1 MSAFDGIGRLEHLRV
16 WDGVTAQAVEGER
29 TTLAVV
35 DLEPGSTVPE
45 HRHENEQLGILIRG
59 SMRFRIDGETR
70 DLAAGDTWRILGD
83 VPHSVIAGP
92 EGALAVECFT
102 PARADWAEL
111 ERLAGR
117 PSPRLAG

>member
-59 SMRFRIDGETR
+59 SMRFRIDGETQ

-83 VPHSVIAGP
+83 VPHSVTAGP

-111 ERLAGR
+111 ERLPGR
-117 PSPRLAG
+117 RSPGLAG

>member
-1 MSAFDGIGRLEHLRV
+1 MSAFDGISRLEHLRV

-35 DLEPGSTVPE
+35 NLEPGSTVPE

-59 SMRFRIDGETR
+59 SMRFRIEGETR

-83 VPHSVIAGP
+83 VPHSVTAGP
-92 EGALAVECFT
+92 EGALAVECFS
-102 PARADWAEL
+102 PARADWADL

>member
-1 MSAFDGIGRLEHLRV
+1 MSAFDGIDRLGHLRV

-45 HRHENEQLGILIRG
+45 HRHENEQLGIIIRG

-83 VPHSVIAGP
+83 VPHLVTAGS

-102 PARADWAEL
+102 PARADWADL